1 MRYLQSRKWKNP
13 RTAASIHQIRQETT
27 QTAEVIAQF
36 SVVFQTSLN
45 QLQQLQNLQPDTRK
59 TEKER

>member
-45 QLQQLQNLQPDTRK
+45 QLNLQPDTRK